1 MNSWVEVPDGSDF
14 PIENLAMGVGHRGS
28 GPARPYV
35 AIGNHALD
43 LAAAS
48 ADGLLDKRDRPR
60 VRRLLD
66 SNAFL
71 AFGPPYVARRSGAS
85 DRTP

>member
-43 LAAAS
+43 LASVS
-48 ADGLLDKRDRPR
+48 ADGLLDSVIGPEFGQPS
-60 VRRLLD
+60 L
-66 SNAFL
+66 NTFL
-71 AFGPPYVARRSGAS
+71 VGPPCVARGSGAS